1 MALADSRQLKAMVEF
16 RGSSPSLSSTNI
28 LDQQQLMSRTSR
40 TMSGGQSFPQ
50 SGTNMSGCPLLLS
63 SPSSLLLG
71 PLMTGI
77 CRFCGVTGNTGLLA
91 IGNVCSESECQEYS
105 RAACTKTLPCG
116 HVCGGVRDE
125 ESCLP
130 CLHGCDPQ
138 SSNLKQDADDMCMIC
153 FTEALSAAPAIGLK
167 CGHVFHLHCCQAIIS
182 KRWPGPRITFT
193 FSLCPI
199 CKHCIDHPMLEELL
213 KPVRSLFEDV
223 KKKAGMRLEYEGL
236 HRSDAITSPGGRF
249 FNDPAG
255 YAMERYAYYVCS
267 KCSKAYYGGE
277 ARCDAE
283 AGIGDD
289 YDPNELVCG
298 GCSDVS
304 RAQMCPKHGT
314 DFLEYKCRYCCSV
327 AVFFCFGT
335 THFCNPCHD
344 DFQRV
349 TNVPKK
355 DLPKCPVGPRA
366 RQLEGSECPLHVVH
380 PPTGE
385 EFALGCGVCRN
396 AHTF

>member
-16 RGSSPSLSSTNI
+16 RS
-28 LDQQQLMSRTSR
+28 
-40 TMSGGQSFPQ
+40 SGGLTRRVEGERETGRSSQVDPL
-50 SGTNMSGCPLLLS
+50 CP
-63 SPSSLLLG
+63 G
-71 PLMTGI
+71 V
-77 CRFCGVTGNTGLLA
+77 CRFCGSTGTTGILS
-91 IGNVCSESECQEYS
+91 IGNVCSEGECQEYS
-105 RAACTKTLPCG
+105 KSACWKVLSCG
-116 HVCGGVRDE
+116 HVCGGIKE
-125 ESCLP
+125 EKTCLP
-130 CLHGCDPQ
+130 CLHGCD
-138 SSNLKQDADDMCMIC
+138 STLKQDADDMCMIC

-167 CGHVFHLHCCQAIIS
+167 CGHVFHLHCCQTIIL

-199 CKHCIDHPMLEELL
+199 CKEVIDHPVLEEDL
-213 KPVRSLFEDV
+213 KPIRSLFEDV
-223 KKKAGMRLEYEGL
+223 KKKARMRLEYEGL
-236 HRSDAITSPGGRF
+236 HRSEAITGPGGRF
-249 FNDPAG
+249 FADPAG

-298 GCSDVS
+298 ACSDVS

-349 TNVPKK
+349 TNIPKN

-366 RQLEGSECPLHVVH
+366 KQLQGSECPLHVSH